1 MSNTTRDQKIAGV
14 LATKDA
20 MVIILDEAKQTI
32 ATKQNTTVEMVN
44 LAIEQKNENVL
55 TMIMELIALGV
66 EAVADSME

>member
-1 MSNTTRDQKIAGV
+1 MSNATRDQKIAGV

-66 EAVADSME
+66 EAVAESME